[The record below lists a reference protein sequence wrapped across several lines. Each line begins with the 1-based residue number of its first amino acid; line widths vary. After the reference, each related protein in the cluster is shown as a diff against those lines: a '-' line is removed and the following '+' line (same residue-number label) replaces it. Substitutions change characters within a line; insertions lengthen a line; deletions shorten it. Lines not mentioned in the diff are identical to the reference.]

1 MKLIGKNVVLIPA
14 KEADRKK
21 IFTWLTQSDVTSSMF
36 GLPYYPDH
44 PIPTWEE
51 FRLDYTSD
59 FFNTSGEGKG
69 RCYIILFNDLE
80 IGTIGYDLL
89 DKTKKSVVLDIWM
102 KSEKYCGKGYGSESL
117 ELLCRYI
124 FETYNVTSFIIS
136 PSINNKRAIS
146 AYEKAGFKTIKNLNR
161 EEQEKEFGL
170 SEYTVNV
177 LMIKN
182 L

>member
-69 RCYIILFNDLE
+69 RKMENYIQNPISHQDWNPEMGDFFSKRVYEEDRNF
-80 IGTIGYDLL
+80 
-89 DKTKKSVVLDIWM
+89 
-102 KSEKYCGKGYGSESL
+102 EK
-117 ELLCRYI
+117 
-124 FETYNVTSFIIS
+124 
-136 PSINNKRAIS
+136 NK
-146 AYEKAGFKTIKNLNR
+146 
-161 EEQEKEFGL
+161 
-170 SEYTVNV
+170 
-177 LMIKN
+177 
-182 L
+182 